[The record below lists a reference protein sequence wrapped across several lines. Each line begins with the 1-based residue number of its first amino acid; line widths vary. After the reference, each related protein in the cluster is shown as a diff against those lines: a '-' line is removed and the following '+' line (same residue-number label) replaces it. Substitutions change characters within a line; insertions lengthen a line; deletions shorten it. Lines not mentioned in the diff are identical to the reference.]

1 MILVIALLYDFRS
14 SLHNAGLVKLSHFLL
29 WKMDICVLILQPW
42 YLCTSK
48 ISFSN
53 LKGAV
58 FESELS
64 LLPKVILGVRS
75 VVKYTNGISPGF
87 SAAFGSRFRKLT
99 ESNSRIYEKNP
110 SHFKCSLYNLNSI
123 GFCPSLLID
132 KRENNPIDAM
142 KGGEKSLPTA
152 I

>member
-14 SLHNAGLVKLSHFLL
+14 SLHNAGLVKLSHFL
-29 WKMDICVLILQPW
+29 WRTDICVLILQPR

-48 ISFSN
+48 ISFS
-53 LKGAV
+53 KGAV

-64 LLPKVILGVRS
+64 LLPKVVLGVKS

-87 SAAFGSRFRKLT
+87 SAVFGSRFRKLT
-99 ESNSRIYEKNP
+99 ENNSRIYEKSI
-110 SHFKCSLYNLNSI
+110 SHFKCSLYNLDSI

-132 KRENNPIDAM
+132 RK
-142 KGGEKSLPTA
+142 
-152 I
+152 